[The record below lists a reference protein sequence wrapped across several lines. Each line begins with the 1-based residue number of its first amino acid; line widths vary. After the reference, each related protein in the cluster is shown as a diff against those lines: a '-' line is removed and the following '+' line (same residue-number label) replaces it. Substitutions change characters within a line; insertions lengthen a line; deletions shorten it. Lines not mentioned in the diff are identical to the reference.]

1 MFRRRKGDDDG
12 SMGSTAQG
20 GTESGSGDLPALKPF
35 MRASSEE
42 TLAPARPAAPA
53 APARPDLPP
62 RRLVDLPGAPR
73 PGAGSL
79 AAALSN
85 TGVSSTSVPA
95 PVVPQSESKKL
106 IVGREIKLNGEI
118 TSCEHLVVEG
128 SVEAMLADGKV
139 VDIAETGTFRGSV
152 ECETAQIRGRFDGDL
167 TCNERLVVH
176 STGRVV
182 GKVRYRQ
189 LEVER
194 GGEISGDMQT
204 IPSGGQS
211 GTASAAQASTVT
223 PIFPEDEQ
231 TAAGVAA
238 ASADR

>member
-1 MFRRRKGDDDG
+1 
-12 SMGSTAQG
+12 
-20 GTESGSGDLPALKPF
+20 
-35 MRASSEE
+35 
-42 TLAPARPAAPA
+42 
-53 APARPDLPP
+53 
-62 RRLVDLPGAPR
+62 
-73 PGAGSL
+73 
-79 AAALSN
+79 
-85 TGVSSTSVPA
+85 
-95 PVVPQSESKKL
+95 VPQQGESKKL
-106 IVGREIKLNGEI
+106 IVGRDIRLNGEI

-128 SVEAMLADGKV
+128 SVEAMLGDGKM

-176 STGRVV
+176 STGKVV

-204 IPSGGQS
+204 IGASSG
-211 GTASAAQASTVT
+211 TVT
-223 PIFPEDEQ
+223 PIFGDEEQ
-231 TAAGVAA
+231 KATGSVAA

>member
-20 GTESGSGDLPALKPF
+20 GAESGSGDLPPLKPF

-42 TLAPARPAAPA
+42 TLAPARPAVPTPPA
-53 APARPDLPP
+53 APAP

-73 PGAGSL
+73 PGAASL

-85 TGVSSTSVPA
+85 TGVSSASVPA
-95 PVVPQSESKKL
+95 PVMQQSESKKL

-128 SVEAMLADGKV
+128 SVEAMLSDGKM
-139 VDIAETGTFRGSV
+139 VDIAESGTFRGSV

-204 IPSGGQS
+204 IPSGGQAGAS
-211 GTASAAQASTVT
+211 STAPSSTVT

-231 TAAGVAA
+231 SESGAAA

>member
-12 SMGSTAQG
+12 TATTTGQAAPDA
-20 GTESGSGDLPALKPF
+20 SSGDLPALKPF
-35 MRASSEE
+35 MRAGAEE
-42 TLAPARPAAPA
+42 AA
-53 APARPDLPP
+53 APARPSAASPIPAPARPEAP
-62 RRLVDLPGAPR
+62 RRLVDLPAPR
-73 PGAGSL
+73 PATL
-79 AAALSN
+79 AN
-85 TGVSSTSVPA
+85 TGVSSASVPA
-95 PVVPQSESKKL
+95 PIPTAGESKKL

-128 SVEAMLADGKV
+128 SVEAMLADGKM

-176 STGRVV
+176 STGKVI

-204 IPSGGQS
+204 IN
-211 GTASAAQASTVT
+211 TASASGAQSSTVT
-223 PIFPEDEQ
+223 PIFGDEAQ
-231 TAAGVAA
+231 EGSGSVAA
-238 ASADR
+238 VSSDR

>member
-1 MFRRRKGDDDG
+1 MFRRRKDEGDG
-12 SMGSTAQG
+12 SMSTTGQG
-20 GTESGSGDLPALKPF
+20 AAEPNSGDLPALKPF
-35 MRASSEE
+35 MRAGSEE
-42 TLAPARPAAPA
+42 TLAPPSRPAVA
-53 APARPDLPP
+53 APVPSP
-62 RRLVDLPGAPR
+62 RRLVDLPGVVPR
-73 PGAGSL
+73 PGASSL
-79 AAALSN
+79 STALAN
-85 TGVSSTSVPA
+85 TGVSSASVPA
-95 PVVPQSESKKL
+95 PVTQGESKKL
-106 IVGREIKLNGEI
+106 IVGREIRLNGEI

-128 SVEAMLADGKV
+128 SVEAMLADGKM
-139 VDIAETGTFRGSV
+139 VDIAESGTFRGSV

-204 IPSGGQS
+204 IQSSSQS
-211 GTASAAQASTVT
+211 GAQSSTVT
-223 PIFPEDEQ
+223 PIFGEDEEHPS
-231 TAAGVAA
+231 GSVAA